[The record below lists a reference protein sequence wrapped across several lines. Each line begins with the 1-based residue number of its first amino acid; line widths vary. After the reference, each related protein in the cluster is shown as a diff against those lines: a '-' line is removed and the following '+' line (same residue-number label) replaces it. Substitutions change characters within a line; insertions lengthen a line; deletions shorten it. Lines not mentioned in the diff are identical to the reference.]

1 MVGIHFILNSKL
13 MYKAHSLYRLIKLM
27 SFDSYVF
34 EYSLLIYL
42 NIDENLMILSIREYS
57 RNERFNVSC

>member
-1 MVGIHFILNSKL
+1 

-57 RNERFNVSC
+57 RNEWFDVSS

>member
-27 SFDSYVF
+27 SFDSNVF
-34 EYSLLIYL
+34 KYSLLINL

-57 RNERFNVSC
+57 RNEWFDVSS